1 MKASVEPLVLNRN
14 PHVGD
19 PHPHLNDWRVVNVRT
34 ILSADIEGKIVYLGP
49 QEERMEAM
57 FILKPA

>member
-1 MKASVEPLVLNRN
+1 MKAAAEPLVLNRN

-19 PHPHLNDWRVVNVRT
+19 PHPHMNDWRAVNVRT

-49 QEERMEAM
+49 HEERMEAM
-57 FILKPA
+57 FILKLA